1 MKIGVIA
8 DTHVKTEEQLVSLK
22 DVVEGHLSGVDM
34 ILHAGDLVSVAVMD
48 YLEEVAPTVAVC
60 GNMDFPEVKA
70 ALPTEEVIEAAGFKI
85 GLTHGWGPPEGLIE
99 RVMNRFSDVDCTIF
113 GHSHSSY
120 NQAIGGIL
128 CFNPGSPTDKVFTQ
142 TNSVGILH
150 LGEGILGEIVAL

>member
-99 RVMNRFSDVDCTIF
+99 RVMNRFSDVDCTIL
-113 GHSHSSY
+113 
-120 NQAIGGIL
+120 AILTVLITKL
-128 CFNPGSPTDKVFTQ
+128 
-142 TNSVGILH
+142 SVAFS
-150 LGEGILGEIVAL
+150 ALIPVVPLTRFLLRRTRWEFCT